1 MKRVSLLAH
10 GTHGTSVAGAALLAE
25 RGRRVLGL
33 LQSVAR
39 LDQLA
44 LRASLR
50 KRLGNK
56 RSQSK
61 VEDLQGRLIA
71 VRYNWQLGL
80 HIALAF
86 PVLVRVPIR
95 IEHCEPVQLARNV

>member
-1 MKRVSLLAH
+1 MVDGAVLAQ
-10 GTHGTSVAGAALLAE
+10 GGVREEDEARGDLRPKVEPAPSASDWEISV
-25 RGRRVLGL
+25 
-33 LQSVAR
+33 
-39 LDQLA
+39 
-44 LRASLR
+44 
-50 KRLGNK
+50 
-56 RSQSK
+56 SQSK

-86 PVLVRVPIR
+86 PLLVRVPIR